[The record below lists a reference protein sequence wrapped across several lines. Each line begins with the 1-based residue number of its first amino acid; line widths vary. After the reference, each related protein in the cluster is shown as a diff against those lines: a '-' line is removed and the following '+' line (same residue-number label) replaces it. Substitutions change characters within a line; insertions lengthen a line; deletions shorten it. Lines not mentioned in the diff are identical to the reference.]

1 MVQSMRIT
9 SSLAVAAL
17 ITAGC
22 AQGASG
28 PAVSNQAIGA
38 VVGGIAGGVAGNQFG
53 KGRGNTAATIAG
65 TLLGGIVGAAIADQ
79 LSQQGRVAA
88 SQTTQQ
94 TLSAA
99 PTGSVQRWNDPQT
112 GIYGTVQPTSNV
124 YYAPYE
130 TVQAQPQY
138 TNTGAYQYQQPVP
151 QTYGTSQ
158 GIECRDYET
167 SVVSGGQI
175 EKATGT
181 MCRNSPSEPWRLR
194 NG

>member
-1 MVQSMRIT
+1 MVHSMRIT

-28 PAVSNQAIGA
+28 PVVSNQALGA
-38 VVGGIAGGVAGNQFG
+38 VVGGLAGGVAGNQFG

-65 TLLGGIVGAAIADQ
+65 TVLGGIVGAAVAQQ
-79 LSQQGRVAA
+79 LSQQGVVAA

-94 TLSAA
+94 TLTSA

-124 YYAPYE
+124 YYAPY
-130 TVQAQPQY
+130 QPAQPQY
-138 TNTGAYQYQQPVP
+138 TSTGAYQYQPTPQ

-158 GIECRDYET
+158 GLECRDYET

-181 MCRNSPSEPWRLR
+181 MCRNSPAEPWRLR
-194 NG
+194 NS